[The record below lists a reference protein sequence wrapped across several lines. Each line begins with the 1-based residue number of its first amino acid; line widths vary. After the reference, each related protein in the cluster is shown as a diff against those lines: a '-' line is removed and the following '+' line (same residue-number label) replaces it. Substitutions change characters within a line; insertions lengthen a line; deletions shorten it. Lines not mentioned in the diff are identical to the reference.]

1 MKICSPAGSIGSASR
16 KLANPLASLKGS
28 KLGILANNKPHADT
42 LLEAAASSIAD
53 RTGAE
58 LASYQTKNAA
68 LPAEAEI
75 ITELSKEVQAVLTGS
90 AD

>member
-1 MKICSPAGSIGSASR
+1 MKIYSPAGNKGTTPR
-16 KLANPLASLKGS
+16 VLAPSLASLQGAR
-28 KLGILANNKPHADT
+28 LGILANSKPHADT
-42 LLEAAASSIAD
+42 LLEAVAGQIVA

-58 LASYQTKNAA
+58 LVCARTKNAA
-68 LPAEAEI
+68 LPAEAET

>member
-1 MKICSPAGSIGSASR
+1 MKIYSPVGSTGVLPQLLAS
-16 KLANPLASLKGS
+16 PLASLRGA

-42 LLEAAASSIAD
+42 LLEAAAEHIVS

-58 LASYQTKNAA
+58 LVCVKSKNAA
-68 LPAEAEI
+68 LPAEAET

>member
-1 MKICSPAGSIGSASR
+1 MKICSPAGRTGSAASQ
-16 KLANPLASLKGS
+16 LAEPLASLKGA

-42 LLEAAASSIAD
+42 LLEAAASRIAA

-58 LASYQTKNAA
+58 ITCWKTKNAA

>member
-1 MKICSPAGSIGSASR
+1 MKICSPAGRTGSAASQ
-16 KLANPLASLKGS
+16 LAEPLASLNGA

-42 LLEAAASSIAD
+42 LLKAVASHIAD

-58 LASYQTKNAA
+58 LACWKNKNAA
-68 LPAEAEI
+68 LPAETEI

>member
-16 KLANPLASLKGS
+16 RLADPLASLKGA
-28 KLGILANNKPHADT
+28 KLGILANNKPNADA
-42 LLEAAASSIAD
+42 LLEAAASRIAD

-58 LASYQTKNAA
+58 LASYKTKNAA

>member
-16 KLANPLASLKGS
+16 RLADPLASLKGA

-42 LLEAAASSIAD
+42 LLEAVVRRIAD

-58 LASYQTKNAA
+58 LASYKTKNAA
-68 LPAEAEI
+68 LAH
-75 ITELSKEVQAVLTGS
+75 
-90 AD
+90 